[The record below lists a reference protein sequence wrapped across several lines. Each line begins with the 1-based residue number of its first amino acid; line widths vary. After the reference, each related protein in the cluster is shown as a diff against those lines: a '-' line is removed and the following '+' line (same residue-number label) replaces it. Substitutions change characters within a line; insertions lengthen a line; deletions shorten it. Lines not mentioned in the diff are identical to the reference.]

1 MEPILI
7 GKNICQDLAKCVQRE
22 WVDAN
27 GLGGF
32 ASDRKSV
39 G

>member
-7 GKNICQDLAKCVQRE
+7 GKNICQDFAKCIHRE

-27 GLGGF
+27 GLG
-32 ASDRKSV
+32 
-39 G
+39 